1 MNRLTMRHGILLP
14 ITALLILFAS
24 AHAGHLAADQPLLE
38 LRKGD
43 HIAIIGNTLAD
54 RMQHDGWLDTLLH
67 ARFPEHDLVIRNLG
81 FAGDELKTRPRSDN
95 FGSADQW
102 LTRVK
107 ADVIFCFFGYNE
119 ALRGEQALAGFRN
132 DLVEVL
138 TGMQGQQ
145 YNGES
150 TPRIVVFSPIAHE
163 NLHSPHL
170 PDGSENNS
178 KLKQYTAAMAEVCGE
193 LKIPFVD
200 LFEPTQAL
208 YQQAEKPLTMNGV
221 HLLPE
226 GGRAVGQQID
236 QALFGDSLKVAESHL
251 ERIRAAVLD
260 RNFHWFSRYRV
271 IDEYNVFGGR
281 SKLAWDGLSNAD
293 VMQRELEIFDVMT
306 ANREKRVWAVAQG
319 GDLEVKDDNLPPLV
333 PVKTNKPG
341 PLEDDKFPYLG
352 ATEAIDK
359 MQVHEAMEVNL
370 FASEEMFP
378 ELINPVQI
386 RVDTDSRLWASVWP
400 SYPHW
405 NPTKPLEDKLIILED
420 EDGDGVADKCTTFAD
435 ELNSITGFEFWGG
448 GVLVAAPPEVWF
460 LKDTTGDDKADF
472 KLRVLQGLCSA
483 DTHHT
488 ANALR
493 IGPDG
498 WLYWSRGVFHVTN
511 METPTKTFRSTTSGV
526 YRFNPRTFEMEF
538 HFPIGPNPHGHAID
552 RWGFQ
557 FVNDGTS
564 GTGNYMNIGKG
575 IGNKQWFEKRVRPV
589 AANGMLS
596 SSHFPEEHQGNF
608 LICNTIGF
616 LGVLQHEMQYNGA
629 DIRAEEVDPIVVSA
643 DPNFRPSDIVVGGD
657 GALYVADW
665 CNAIIG
671 HMQHNMRDPNRDDQH
686 GRIYRV
692 TYPGRPLVKPAKM
705 KGKPIAEVCQH
716 FFAPENDTRYR
727 ARLELSGRETSE
739 VVKEVG
745 RFAASLDPRK
755 STTERDANRD
765 EAQALLECLWVF
777 QEHRVPNLDLLRRT
791 FQAEVPGVRAAAI
804 RTLGHWAGRVDDWQ
818 STLLEA
824 ARDES
829 ALVRA
834 EAVKAAVNFGA
845 EATSAEVVFEV
856 MNQSLDPELETVLK
870 YARDRLKV
878 DQIVRDTLR
887 EGKPLSPAA
896 QQYALRNATVGDLV
910 KMPPTEAVYLA
921 VLSRPDAQA
930 THLDF
935 AIKGLAETRETSR
948 LKLLLDLVEQQDT
961 QEETG
966 LIGGAAQLL
975 LALPAEQ
982 LQTATD
988 RLKKLSQTGKTAEAR
1003 QLAYAAW
1010 ITADRSGDAPLVAAS
1025 RNAERLGDFLAAV
1038 PQVHDESVRKN
1049 LFPLVRPLLHDWPAS
1064 IEHASDPNS
1073 GGGAAGLAVDYFL
1086 PSQSNVRIETLAA
1099 RTPTASGI
1107 GSDVSLK
1114 QEVIT
1119 ERDAFALRFTSNL
1132 AISQAGRYTFH
1143 LTSDDGSR
1151 LYLGGQEVIDNDG
1164 LHGMVE
1170 KSGSVELAAGSHPLI
1185 VTYFDNG
1192 GGDGLS
1198 LRWSGPGIQG
1208 KQPIPA
1214 ERFSTGGGETLH
1226 DVAIA
1231 AVMSL
1236 PGHESEKFMDLATVL
1251 KSGRSRASAVRG
1263 LASLDKAHWDAA
1275 EIGPLVDSLMAYL
1288 SQLPASGRTSPTAT
1302 DAIALARSLS
1312 TALPQA
1318 EAEAIDRRLKN
1329 LDVRVIAIGTV
1340 PHRMIYDQTQIVVE
1354 AGKPIEFR
1362 LSNSDHMPH
1371 NLTVV
1376 LPGSMQEVGELADS
1390 TAMAEDAMQRQYVP
1404 ESDKII
1410 LASQLLQPG
1419 QSQAIS
1425 FEVPTKPGVYPIV
1438 CTYPGHWRRMYA
1450 ALYVVESLDDYRA
1463 DAAAFFAKSE
1473 SMIQDE
1479 LLKSIGQSYEW
1490 TMDELADSV
1499 KPLTAPRS
1507 YEVGLNAFKV
1517 ASCVACHK
1525 VGDEGVELGPDL
1537 TKLEMKK
1544 QMPEYILRSLLDPSA
1559 DIDEKYQ
1566 SYSFALVDGKVVTG
1580 MIVEETS
1587 EVVKVIEN
1595 PLASGK
1601 PLAIP
1606 TADIEE
1612 RVKSTVSIMP
1622 QGLLGKLTR
1631 EEILDL
1637 IGFVHAGGDKK
1648 HKVFG
1653 GEGHEHHGH
1662 NP

>member
-1 MNRLTMRHGILLP
+1 MNRLTTRPGVLPRIATLL
-14 ITALLILFAS
+14 LLILSVSS
-24 AHAGHLAADQPLLE
+24 ARLAADQPRLTLN
-38 LRKGD
+38 KGD
-43 HIAIIGNTLAD
+43 RIAIIGNTMAD

-67 ARFPEHDLVIRNLG
+67 ARFPGHDLVIRNLG

-102 LTRVK
+102 LSRVE

-119 ALRGEQALAGFRN
+119 ALRGESALAGFEK
-132 DLVEVL
+132 DLAEVL

-150 TPRIVVFSPIAHE
+150 APRIVVFSPIAHE
-163 NLHSPHL
+163 NLNSPHL
-170 PDGSENNS
+170 PDGSENNA
-178 KLKQYTAAMAEVCGE
+178 KLKQYTAAMAKVCRE
-193 LKIPFVD
+193 LEIPFVD
-200 LFEPTQAL
+200 LFAPTKAL
-208 YQQAEKPLTMNGV
+208 YEKAEEPLTMNGV
-221 HLLPE
+221 HLLPH
-226 GGRAVGQQID
+226 GGRAVAQHID
-236 QALFGDSLKVAESHL
+236 QALFGDSLKVAESQL
-251 ERIRAAVLD
+251 DRIRAAVLD

-306 ANREKRVWAVAQG
+306 ANREERVWAVAQG

-333 PVKTNKPG
+333 PVKTNRPG
-341 PLEDDKFPYLG
+341 PLEDGKFPYLG
-352 ATEAIDK
+352 AVEAIDK
-359 MQVHEAMEVNL
+359 MQVHEGMEVNL
-370 FASEEMFP
+370 FASEEIFP

-405 NPTKPLEDKLIILED
+405 NPTKPREDKLIILED
-420 EDGDGVADKCTTFAD
+420 ENGDGVADKCTTFAD

-472 KLRVLQGLCSA
+472 KLRILQGLCSA

-538 HFPIGPNPHGHAID
+538 HFPIGPNPHGHAFD

-564 GTGNYMNIGKG
+564 GTGSYVNIGKG

-589 AANGMLS
+589 AATGMLS

-657 GALYVADW
+657 GALYIADW

-716 FFAPENDTRYR
+716 FFAPEDDTRYR

-755 STTERDANRD
+755 VTPDRD

-777 QEHRVPNLDLLRRT
+777 EEHRVPNLDLLKRT

-804 RTLGHWAGRVDDWQ
+804 RTLGHWAGKVDQWE

-834 EAVKAAVNFGA
+834 EAVKAAVEFGA
-845 EATSAEVVFEV
+845 GATPAEVVFEV

-870 YARDRLKV
+870 YGRDRLKV
-878 DQIVRDTLR
+878 DQLVRDTLQ

-896 QQYALRNATVGDLV
+896 QRYALRNATVNDLV

-921 VLSRPDAQA
+921 ILSRGDAKA
-930 THLDF
+930 NHLDF
-935 AIKGLAETRETSR
+935 AVKGLAKVRDASQIE
-948 LKLLLDLVEQQDT
+948 LLLDLVEQQDA

-975 LALPAEQ
+975 LAQGAEQ
-982 LQTATD
+982 LQAVVG
-988 RLKKLSQTGKTAEAR
+988 RLKTLSQNGKTAEAR
-1003 QLAYAAW
+1003 RLAFAAW
-1010 ITADRSGDAPLVAAS
+1010 ITADRSGESPFVAAS
-1025 RNAERLGDFLAAV
+1025 SNAESLRDFLAAV
-1038 PQVHDESVRKN
+1038 PQVRDDAVRKK

-1064 IEHASDPNS
+1064 IEQSPDSHS
-1073 GGGAAGLAVDYFL
+1073 GGGVQGLAVDYFL
-1086 PSQSNVRIETLAA
+1086 PHSPNVRIETLAA
-1099 RTPTASGI
+1099 RTPTASAI
-1107 GSDVSLK
+1107 GEEVSLNQK
-1114 QEVIT
+1114 IIT
-1119 ERDAFALRFTSNL
+1119 KRDAFALRFTSNL
-1132 AISQAGRYTFH
+1132 AISRAGRYTFH

-1151 LYLGGQEVIDNDG
+1151 LYIGGREIIDNDG

-1170 KSGSVELAAGSHPLI
+1170 KSGSVELAAGSHPLV

-1192 GGDGLS
+1192 GDDGLI
-1198 LRWSGPGIQG
+1198 LRWSGPGIRG

-1231 AVMSL
+1231 AVMSI
-1236 PGHESEKFMDLATVL
+1236 PGHEPEKFIELASVV
-1251 KSGRSRASAVRG
+1251 KSGRSRETALRG
-1263 LASLDKAHWDAA
+1263 LASLDKSHWAAA
-1275 EIGPLVDSLMAYL
+1275 EIGPLVDSLMAHL
-1288 SQLPASGRTSPTAT
+1288 SQLPASARTSPAAT
-1302 DAIALARSLS
+1302 DAIALARSLA
-1312 TALPQA
+1312 TALPKA
-1318 EAEAIDRRLKN
+1318 EAEAIDRRLEN

-1390 TAMAEDAMQRQYVP
+1390 TAMASDAMERQYVP

-1419 QSQAIS
+1419 QSQALS
-1425 FEVPTKPGVYPIV
+1425 FEVPAKPGVYPIV

-1450 ALYVVESLDDYRA
+1450 ALYVVESLDEYRE
-1463 DAAAFFAKSE
+1463 DATAFFAKSE
-1473 SMIQDE
+1473 SMIEDE

-1490 TMDELADSV
+1490 TLEELADSV
-1499 KPLTAPRS
+1499 KPLTTPRS
-1507 YEVGLNAFKV
+1507 YEIGRNAFKV
-1517 ASCVACHK
+1517 ASCIACHK

-1537 TKLEMKK
+1537 TKLEMKNRT
-1544 QMPEYILRSLLDPSA
+1544 PEFILRSLLDPSA

-1601 PLAIP
+1601 PLEIP

-1622 QGLLGKLTR
+1622 QGLLGKLTK

-1662 NP
+1662 NH